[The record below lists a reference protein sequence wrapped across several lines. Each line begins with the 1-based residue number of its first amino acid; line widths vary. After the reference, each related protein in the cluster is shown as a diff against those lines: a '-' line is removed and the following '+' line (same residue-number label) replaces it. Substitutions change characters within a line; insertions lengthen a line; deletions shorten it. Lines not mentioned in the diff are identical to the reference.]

1 MVNTGTWN
9 SDFAIMFLIVFFSPL
24 VLYFLAGVFLKI
36 LEIQSLNYTN
46 DNLHVEPV
54 EFITPK
60 SVTTPKPA
68 RKPAIKPSKRFND
81 NPDDTMYSEAVE
93 GLVGLGYKKSEAR
106 RIISKA
112 CNKKDYKNAE
122 DIISDVISSVY

>member
-9 SDFAIMFLIVFFSPL
+9 SDFAIMFLIIFFSP
-24 VLYFLAGVFLKI
+24 VILYFLLGMFLK
-36 LEIQSLNYTN
+36 LEEMQSL
-46 DNLHVEPV
+46 DNTYGNLYIEPV
-54 EFITPK
+54 EHIEPE
-60 SVTTPKPA
+60 SAPA

-81 NPDDTMYSEAVE
+81 KPDDTMYSEAVE